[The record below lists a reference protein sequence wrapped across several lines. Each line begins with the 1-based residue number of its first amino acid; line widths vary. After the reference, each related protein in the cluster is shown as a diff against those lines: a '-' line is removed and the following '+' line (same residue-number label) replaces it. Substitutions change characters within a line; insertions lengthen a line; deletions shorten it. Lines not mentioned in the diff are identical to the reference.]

1 MTVAA
6 VSQYR
11 DKINT
16 DGGHVELAGNIHY
29 VRRVASKIFL
39 VRNISGANN
48 LTNSGNP
55 SNLPSKPRRM
65 TSLTS
70 FRTFLVLACH
80 NGNRDRRL
88 RQGVL
93 NIQLNKFQN
102 LVLKSHIHSAL
113 VYERQLFKKH
123 IIYGNIASLRQL
135 RTRPLTA
142 LAIGERVYN
151 SETSDITTLVRYRKG
166 PSTLVTEQCGR
177 HPVTEHR
184 NKTCYDVLLRACS
197 ERCRYLPVA
206 SKRCSGTA

>member
-39 VRNISGANN
+39 VRNISGANTV
-48 LTNSGNP
+48 TNSGNG
-55 SNLPSKPRRM
+55 SSDSWNLPSKPRRM

-70 FRTFLVLACH
+70 FRTFLLLECH

-113 VYERQLFKKH
+113 VYERQLFEK
-123 IIYGNIASLRQL
+123 
-135 RTRPLTA
+135 
-142 LAIGERVYN
+142 
-151 SETSDITTLVRYRKG
+151 
-166 PSTLVTEQCGR
+166 
-177 HPVTEHR
+177 
-184 NKTCYDVLLRACS
+184 
-197 ERCRYLPVA
+197 
-206 SKRCSGTA
+206 